1 MSSNKCLMCV
11 FFLWI
16 LFCIIFLVCM
26 FVGSAS
32 TCTTALAACFY
43 TQTWLVLHAFC
54 NVCML
59 RNGRAK
65 DSPNLKNIGLS
76 GVAGVEQL
84 LSAVVLMQAVLVWM
98 WCIDKTGP
106 VQQPVCF
113 CFVPSVGLWPLPSE
127 DVRPTPGSP
136 HYTGIPL
143 FNDLHFSKV
152 FYWLLNR

>member
-1 MSSNKCLMCV
+1 
-11 FFLWI
+11 
-16 LFCIIFLVCM
+16 M

-98 WCIDKTGP
+98 
-106 VQQPVCF
+106 
-113 CFVPSVGLWPLPSE
+113 
-127 DVRPTPGSP
+127 
-136 HYTGIPL
+136 
-143 FNDLHFSKV
+143 
-152 FYWLLNR
+152 